1 MAGRKTLRSIRM
13 AREATNGT
21 RVTPR
26 YLWRGVG
33 DWVVDEREV
42 TKVEELVGISGGTD
56 RTYISKLKASMEI
69 AETEATYKQLPALFY
84 GLGLIARAGFGA
96 FGTRTPSI
104 YSNTGS
110 IWRYGLN
117 IPSTVFSTTPS
128 YTIESGDNAEAQ
140 VAVYGVTEEV
150 TLTFEAGESAK
161 VSANFLSQYGTRTN
175 EEGSF
180 SAAGTLENV
189 TVILSSKTKAVDI
202 LDISF
207 AALNSNTTALLR
219 KVWASSGSAVWA
231 VGPSGTIR
239 FFNGSAWVGQTSGSS
254 SSLQSVWGTSA
265 SSVWTVGSGGA
276 ILFYNGSTW
285 SAQTSGIST
294 QLNGI
299 WGSSA
304 TSVWAVG
311 ENGTILFYNG
321 STWAAQPVILDGESV
336 RGVAGTIANAIV
348 WAVGTNGN
356 IWIYNGTKWTPINGF
371 SQNSSIGNVLNAEVT
386 FKALWSPKYW
396 VDGGVLFPGT
406 MVLTGHEIT
415 GNITFEHQNGGSI
428 AAAGTSGQIEKWR
441 NQQAQVLNMLWTDT
455 DSFGSEVAFGFR
467 IPIKWDTFQGYDDMD
482 GNNIVSGEFTTK
494 YNETIG
500 NRGFLV
506 FHTGHDYSNIVG
518 TV

>member
-1 MAGRKTLRSIRM
+1 M

-56 RTYISKLKASMEI
+56 RTYIAKLKASMEI

-84 GLGLIARAGFGA
+84 GLGLVARDGFGA
-96 FGTRTPSI
+96 FGTLTPSV

-175 EEGSF
+175 AEGSF

-202 LDISF
+202 LDVSF

-219 KVWASSGSAVWA
+219 EVWAASGSAVWV

-239 FFNGSAWVGQTSGSS
+239 FFNGLTWAAQTSGSS

-265 SSVWTVGSGGA
+265 TSVWTVGSG
-276 ILFYNGSTW
+276 
-285 SAQTSGIST
+285 
-294 QLNGI
+294 
-299 WGSSA
+299 
-304 TSVWAVG
+304 
-311 ENGTILFYNG
+311 GTILFYNG
-321 STWAAQPVILDGESV
+321 STWASQPIILDGESV
-336 RGVAGTIANAIV
+336 RGVAGTIAGAVV
-348 WAVGTNGN
+348 WAVGSNGN

-396 VDGGVLFPGT
+396 VDGGVLYPGT

-467 IPIKWDTFQGYDDMD
+467 IPIKWDTFQEYDDMD
-482 GNNIVSGEFTTK
+482 GNNIVSGEFTSK